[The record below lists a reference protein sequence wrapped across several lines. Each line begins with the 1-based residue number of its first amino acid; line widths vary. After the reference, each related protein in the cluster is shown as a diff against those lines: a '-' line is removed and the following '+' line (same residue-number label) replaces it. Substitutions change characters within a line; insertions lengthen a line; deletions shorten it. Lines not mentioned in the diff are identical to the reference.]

1 MDGIVQLPSCLDT
14 GLNVLKDDVPG
25 NTEFGDSEGLRD
37 CAPDFYI
44 QKDDDSRSSDSQSTQ
59 FADSEATHGCAS
71 DLLADINVETE
82 PHSLHDCSCS
92 GAASLR

>member
-1 MDGIVQLPSCLDT
+1 MDGVVQLPSCLDT

-25 NTEFGDSEGLRD
+25 KTEFGDSEGLRD
-37 CAPDFYI
+37 CVPDFYI
-44 QKDDDSRSSDSQSTQ
+44 QKDDDSWSSDSQSTE
-59 FADSEATHGCAS
+59 FA

-82 PHSLHDCSCS
+82 PHSLHDCSRS